1 MSVRI
6 IIDSTTDVSPAYQN
20 RVRVVPLT
28 IRFGDTELIDGVTVS
43 RQRFYE
49 MLVESDE
56 LPTTSQAS
64 PAAFEREY
72 ASAAQAGDSAVVLTI
87 SAQLS
92 GTHQSACIA
101 AQDFENVVV
110 VDSQSATIGAGILAQ
125 YAVDCAER
133 GMSAAEIAAR
143 LEEKRDDVCVIALL
157 DTLEYLKRGGRISK
171 TAAIAGGLLNLKPV
185 ASIENGRVTVIG
197 KARGS
202 RQGNNLLMQKI
213 RDCGGVDFDL
223 PLLLGYTGL
232 SDALLRKYM
241 EDSRAVWEGHAD
253 DLPQVQVGSVIGT
266 HGGPGAVVAAFF
278 RKGSRA

>member
-6 IIDSTTDVSPAYQN
+6 IIDSTTDVSPACQD
-20 RVRVVPLT
+20 RVHVVPLT

-43 RQRFYE
+43 RQKFYE
-49 MLVESDE
+49 MLVESDV
-56 LPTTSQAS
+56 LPTTSQAT
-64 PAAFEREY
+64 PAAFEREF
-72 ASAAQAGDSAVVLTI
+72 AAAAQVGDSAVVLTI

-92 GTHQSACIA
+92 GTYQSACIA

-110 VDSQSATIGAGILAQ
+110 VDSRSATIGAGILAQ
-125 YAVDCAER
+125 YAADCAAK

-157 DTLEYLKRGGRISK
+157 DTLEYLRRGGRISK

-185 ASIENGRVTVIG
+185 VSIENGQLSVIG
-197 KARGS
+197 RARGS

-213 RDCGGVDFDL
+213 RGCGGVDFDL
-223 PLLLGYTGL
+223 PVLLGYTGL

-253 DLPQVQVGSVIGT
+253 ALAQVQVGSVIGT

-278 RKGSRA
+278 RRGAEA

>member
-1 MSVRI
+1 M
-6 IIDSTTDVSPAYQN
+6 
-20 RVRVVPLT
+20 
-28 IRFGDTELIDGVTVS
+28 
-43 RQRFYE
+43 
-49 MLVESDE
+49 
-56 LPTTSQAS
+56 
-64 PAAFEREY
+64 
-72 ASAAQAGDSAVVLTI
+72 VLTI

-223 PLLLGYTGL
+223 PVLLGYTGL
-232 SDALLRKYM
+232 SDTLLRKYM

-253 DLPQVQVGSVIGT
+253 TLPQVQVGSVIGT